1 MPISEEGSRK
11 MSPGQKAS
19 MDGEEQELGSTQV
32 SILSPTSHPKKN
44 LHSS

>member
-1 MPISEEGSRK
+1 